1 MKFPGCVVVTGCGR
15 GIGLELV
22 SQYAEAGCKV
32 IATARQPEKSDAL
45 SVLAASYE
53 NVTVYSLDVTSDQSI
68 AEFCHSLAGRP
79 VDLLIN
85 NAGVY
90 GPTNGL
96 GNVDREQWR
105 AVLEANTI
113 SPLMV
118 TQALLP
124 NLLAGND
131 KTVAMIS
138 SKVGSVADNQSG
150 GSYYYRSSKSAL
162 NQVMKSLSV
171 DLMPEGIK
179 VVALH
184 PGWVLTDM
192 GGPNALIDAQQS
204 VIGLRQV
211 LSAIDKSKS
220 GRFYSYDGNEIPW

>member
-1 MKFPGCVVVTGCGR
+1 MKFPGCVVVTGCAR
-15 GIGLELV
+15 GIGLELA
-22 SQYAEAGCKV
+22 SQYAEAGWKV

-45 SVLAASYE
+45 PVLAASHE
-53 NVTVYSLDVTSDQSI
+53 NVTVYSLDVSSDQSI
-68 AEFCHSLAGRP
+68 AEFCHGLAGQP

-90 GPTNGL
+90 GPQNGL
-96 GNVDREQWR
+96 GNVDREHWR
-105 AVLEANTI
+105 AVLETNTI

-124 NLLAGND
+124 NLVAGND

-171 DLMPEGIK
+171 DLMPKGIK

-192 GGPNALIDAQQS
+192 GGPNALIDAKQS
-204 VIGLRQV
+204 AAGLRQV
-211 LSAIDKSKS
+211 LSTIEESKS
-220 GRFYSYDGNEIPW
+220 GRFYSYDGKEIPW